1 MPINSSTNRVEYSY
15 YGITQC
21 ILSPLSPFLNVI
33 FETQMGKSWNFLSQ
47 YTTYNI
53 KIHNTV
59 LFLTLFYLQL
69 RLLMKLDQYIHEY
82 CTLYTHSYLYNK
94 FQWHPDKNPVN
105 SSKNPKGLVKFQKIP
120 VPTGVFTPFWR
131 FYNSSWFFP
140 KQNSRKFQLTGI
152 EFLRYVKLK
161 LYTLTQI

>member
-33 FETQMGKSWNFLSQ
+33 FETQMGKSWIFYHNIRRTILK
-47 YTTYNI
+47 YTILYYI
-53 KIHNTV
+53 
-59 LFLTLFYLQL
+59 LTLFYLQL

-82 CTLYTHSYLYNK
+82 CTLYSHSYLYSK

-105 SSKNPKGLVKFQKIP
+105 SSKNPKGLVKFQNIP
-120 VPTGVFTPFWR
+120 VPTGFSALFDDFIIPVNFSQNKIPE
-131 FYNSSWFFP
+131 SS
-140 KQNSRKFQLTGI
+140 SSL
-152 EFLRYVKLK
+152 ELR
-161 LYTLTQI
+161 T